1 VKPREGI
8 FHAACR
14 GAGVEP
20 WEALHVGDDPVRD
33 WAGARAAGMGVWEL
47 RRPGAGLLELAA
59 DVEAGRTRVS
69 R

>member
-1 VKPREGI
+1 
-8 FHAACR
+8 
-14 GAGVEP
+14 
-20 WEALHVGDDPVRD
+20 
-33 WAGARAAGMGVWEL
+33 VWEL